1 MTWATWGMNLAWHE
15 AAWIFAWQ
23 HDFFKKAGMRW
34 HEISEKWHEMAWIW
48 HDNMIFWKKWHE
60 AAWFFL
66 KMAWNGMNFEKSGMK
81 WHEFPKNG
89 MRWHEFFE
97 KVAWA
102 GMNVTKIGMSW
113 HEFPQDNM
121 RKNEKSGMRH
131 ECILGTPLRYTTV
144 FINLKILIFSY
155 FWTNYLR
162 MINFKAMS
170 KITHPRIWKNT
181 IKNDTAVLKY
191 LKIVPK
197 YN

>member
-1 MTWATWGMNLAWHE
+1 
-15 AAWIFAWQ
+15 
-23 HDFFKKAGMRW
+23 
-34 HEISEKWHEMAWIW
+34 MAWIL
-48 HDNMIFWKKWHE
+48 KKV
-60 AAWFFL
+60 AWS
-66 KMAWNGMNFEKSGMK
+66 GMNFEKMAWDGMNFSKK
-81 WHEFPKNG
+81 WHELAWMLQKL
-89 MRWHEFFE
+89 
-97 KVAWA
+97 AWA
-102 GMNVTKIGMSW
+102 GMNFRMTTWFFLKKR
-113 HEFPQDNM
+113 HDNM

-170 KITHPRIWKNT
+170 KITPRIWKNT